1 MSHENVERARRG
13 YEAFAEGNVEA
24 VLDFLSPE
32 VVCYSRPSQPEQEVF
47 YGHEGFANLV
57 ARDFFEA
64 FGETVRVQPEEFIDA
79 GDYVVVPVH
88 IVGAHPESGMQLD
101 DRLVHVWKF
110 QDQQAIELRPCEK
123 LSDALELVGL
133 KI

>member
-1 MSHENVERARRG
+1 MSHENVERARHG

-88 IVGAHPESGMQLD
+88 IVGAHPESGVQLE

-110 QDQQAIELRPCEK
+110 QDQKAIELRPCEE
-123 LSDALELVGL
+123 LSEALELIGL
-133 KI
+133 KT